1 MIFLFYIFVLPI
13 MCQRCICTKG
23 IQTTQH
29 FISGYLNFVH
39 YFKQNV
45 QIIKLYNTTLNIVNI
60 SYTIARFRIRMQL
73 NDQKVMT
80 RLAKLR
86 H

>member
-1 MIFLFYIFVLPI
+1 MIFLFYIFLLPI
-13 MCQRCICTKG
+13 MCQRRICTKG

-29 FISGYLNFVH
+29 FISCYLNFVH

-45 QIIKLYNTTLNIVNI
+45 QIIKLCNTTLNCINI